1 MIKTAVCDDEKI
13 VLDEI
18 CSKVQNAFSEINC
31 TAEIFKT
38 HKPFDLVEHIKNN
51 TTDVL
56 FLDIDMPS
64 LSGMDIAQFLIDSN
78 AEILLVF
85 VTSHDTLVYQSF
97 RYHPFGFIRKSHFDE
112 EIGAVV
118 KSIADELQKRNE
130 HFSFKTN
137 EGFFKV
143 PFEDIIYFESESN
156 YINLHC
162 TDNQYRFRGTIT
174 SLENE
179 LKAKGFIRTHKG
191 FLVNQQHIFAIKGDD
206 IELSSKELLPIGR
219 TNRESVKK
227 AILRYMR

>member
-64 LSGMDIAQFLIDSN
+64 LSGMDIAQFLIDCN

-191 FLVNQQHIFAIKGDD
+191 FLVNQQNIFAIKGDD

>member
-1 MIKTAVCDDEKI
+1 MIKTAICDDEKI

-18 CSKVQNAFSEINC
+18 CSKVQDAFSEINC
-31 TAEIFKT
+31 AAEIFKT
-38 HKPFDLVEHIKNN
+38 HKPFDLVEHIKNS

-118 KSIADELQKRNE
+118 KSIADELQKRIE

-179 LKAKGFIRTHKG
+179 LNAKGFIRTHKG

>member
-31 TAEIFKT
+31 AAEIYNT
-38 HKPFDLVEHIKNN
+38 HNPFDLVEHIKNS

-64 LSGMDIAQFLIDSN
+64 LSGMDIAQFLIDCN

-162 TDNQYRFRGTIT
+162 TDNQYRFRGTIA

-179 LKAKGFIRTHKG
+179 LNAKGFIRTHKG

>member
-1 MIKTAVCDDEKI
+1 MIKTAICDDEKI

-31 TAEIFKT
+31 AAEIFKT
-38 HKPFDLVEHIKNN
+38 HNPFDLVEHIKNS

>member
-1 MIKTAVCDDEKI
+1 MIQIAVCDDEKS

-18 CSKVQNAFSEINC
+18 CSKIQKSFANIKC
-31 TAEIFKT
+31 PAEIFQT
-38 HKPFDLVEHIKNN
+38 DNPFELVEHIKNRAI
-51 TTDVL
+51 DVL

-64 LSGMDIAQFLIDSN
+64 LSGMDIAQFLIDRGAN
-78 AEILLVF
+78 TLLVF
-85 VTSHDTLVYQSF
+85 VTSHDALVYQSF

-112 EIGAVV
+112 EIGTVV

-143 PFEDIIYFESESN
+143 PFADILYFESESN
-156 YINLHC
+156 YINLYC
-162 TDNQYRFRGTIT
+162 VDNQYKFRGTIT

-179 LKAKGFIRTHKG
+179 LSAKGFIRTHKG

-206 IELSSKELLPIGR
+206 IELSNKQLLPIGR

-227 AILRYMR
+227 TILRYMR

>member
-1 MIKTAVCDDEKI
+1 MIQIAVCDDEKR

-18 CSKVQNAFSEINC
+18 CSKVQNAFAGINC
-31 TAEIFKT
+31 PAEIFKT
-38 HKPFDLVEHIKNN
+38 DNSFELVEHIKNRAI
-51 TTDVL
+51 DVL

-78 AEILLVF
+78 ANTLLVF
-85 VTSHDTLVYQSF
+85 VTSHDALVYQSF

-130 HFSFKTN
+130 YFSFKTN
-137 EGFFKV
+137 EGFFKI
-143 PFEDIIYFESESN
+143 PFTDILYFESESN

-162 TDNQYRFRGTIT
+162 TDNQYKFRGTIT

-179 LKAKGFIRTHKG
+179 LTPKGFIRSHKG

-206 IELSSKELLPIGR
+206 IELSNKQLLPIGR
-219 TNRESVKK
+219 TNRENVKK
-227 AILRYMR
+227 TILRYMR

>member
-1 MIKTAVCDDEKI
+1 MIKIAICDDEKI

-18 CSKVQNAFSEINC
+18 CSKVQDAFSEINC
-31 TAEIFKT
+31 TAEIYNT
-38 HKPFDLVEHIKNN
+38 HNPFDLVEHIKNN

-118 KSIADELQKRNE
+118 KSIADELQNRNE

-162 TDNQYRFRGTIT
+162 TENQYRFRGTIT

>member
-1 MIKTAVCDDEKI
+1 MIKIAICDDEKI

-38 HKPFDLVEHIKNN
+38 HKPFDLVEHIKNS

>member
-1 MIKTAVCDDEKI
+1 MIKIAVCDDEKI

-18 CSKVQNAFSEINC
+18 CSKVQDAFSEINC

-162 TDNQYRFRGTIT
+162 TENQYRFRGTIT

-179 LKAKGFIRTHKG
+179 LNAKGFIRTHKG